1 MALNH
6 ENETNIKT
14 IDYQPHPFHMVSPS
28 PWPILT
34 SISLLTLTTSGALT
48 MHVFENLST
57 VFFLY
62 HCLWWLIQWVYDL
75 EML

>member
-57 VFFLY
+57 VFFY
-62 HCLWWLIQWVYDL
+62 IIVYGDL
-75 EML
+75 FNEFMI